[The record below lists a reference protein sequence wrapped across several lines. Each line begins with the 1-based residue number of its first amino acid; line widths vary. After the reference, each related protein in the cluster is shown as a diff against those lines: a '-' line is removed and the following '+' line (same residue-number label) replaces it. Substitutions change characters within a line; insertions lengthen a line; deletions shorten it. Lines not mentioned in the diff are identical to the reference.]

1 MQSQSAFLQHLKSPA
16 HRNEKLQCT
25 KCLRYYA
32 TATALTQHMESQGV
46 RCNVRETN
54 TYNTVVDEVT
64 GGVAA
69 LFGKHEDDTVKYKV
83 NETLASASGIVTAN
97 KAAHEAQNQRTLH
110 HWDRNMP
117 KW

>member
-1 MQSQSAFLQHLKSPA
+1 MEKVNAFVQHLKSPA

-46 RCNVRETN
+46 RCKVRELD

-69 LFGKHEDDTVKYKV
+69 LMGKHEDDTVKYVV
-83 NETLASASGIVTAN
+83 NPAMLMAGGIVSAN
-97 KAAHEAQNQRTLH
+97 KEAHEAQSKRTQQ
-110 HWDRNMP
+110 HWERNMP
-117 KW
+117 EW